1 MFHNRIGAMKPT
13 LPPPPQPQP
22 QPAAFVLCPLPAPL
36 APWQEQ
42 LYAQA
47 WAEAQAV
54 ARPALPE
61 RDLLGVWN

>member
-1 MFHNRIGAMKPT
+1 MFRNRIRAMKPT
-13 LPPPPQPQP
+13 LPASPEPQP

-36 APWQEQ
+36 AAWQEQ

-54 ARPALPE
+54 NRPALPE